1 MKKILMLQKEKS
13 EINTS
18 HVVHLILTILTGL
31 WAIVWVIA
39 GLRNISK
46 RKAIDVK
53 ILEER
58 IRMANDD

>member
-13 EINTS
+13 KINTS
-18 HVVHLILTILTGL
+18 HVLHLILTILTGV
-31 WAIVWVIA
+31 WVIVWVIA

-46 RKAIDVK
+46 RKAIDVR

-58 IRMANDD
+58 IRMAKYD